1 MGRNSKKH
9 GGNTAVN
16 FGTEDT
22 RNALEKQV
30 FDEYKHRAGIVK
42 TIIILAVIFGFLSII
57 MVFGNAGRI
66 NTAIAKAESVSAHAG
81 NEQPGKSVALR
92 NVNAW
97 LTGNS
102 TPFPAGVSN
111 IMWDGAVKTADY
123 TDNATTNPVNVQHW
137 VHTFEFTDHDGN
149 VRRISQITVV
159 RDGVAS
165 APNDPSI
172 LPADATPKTSGQSTK
187 PNGHLNLDDP
197 TTLDNLI
204 KTWAKAYVGKDMNA
218 FTVLIADPD
227 TDHVYQPA
235 NIGVLENVGQNWA
248 VWQTKADSDNKAE
261 ATSGYA
267 VVSVTIGFRPY
278 TADNGDDKEGR
289 TPQTAH
295 TTLSLLVK
303 DPQSGSAKI
312 VDWGAD
318 GMIDT
323 LKPYANA
330 LSKSNVSMGT
340 ADDEDE
346 DSDATATG
354 TTTGTDGTQA
364 NPDDTTQGTQPA
376 TPTPQQPDNGA
387 QQ

>member
-1 MGRNSKKH
+1 MGRNGKKH
-9 GGNTAVN
+9 GNNTAVN

-30 FDEYKHRAGIVK
+30 FDEYKHRASIVR

-57 MVFGNAGRI
+57 MVLGNAGRI
-66 NTAIAKAESVSAHAG
+66 NTAIAKAESLSAHAG

-123 TDNATTNPVNVQHW
+123 TDNATTTPVNVQHW

-149 VRRISQITVV
+149 VRRISQITVI

-172 LPADATPKTSGQSTK
+172 LPPDATPKTSGQSTK
-187 PNGHLNLDDP
+187 PNGYLQLDDA
-197 TTLDNLI
+197 TILDNLI

-227 TDHVYQPA
+227 TNHVYQPA
-235 NIGVLENVGQNWA
+235 NIGVLENVAQNWA
-248 VWQTKADSDNKAE
+248 VWQTKTDGGDKDK

-278 TADNGDDKEGR
+278 TADDSDNQEGR

-312 VDWGAD
+312 VDWDSD

-330 LSKSNVSMGT
+330 LSKDNVSMSAT
-340 ADDEDE
+340 DDEDDTDTTTDE
-346 DSDATATG
+346 TTGSDKTQDNQDTTG
-354 TTTGTDGTQA
+354 TT
-364 NPDDTTQGTQPA
+364 PA
-376 TPTPQQPDNGA
+376 TPTPQQSDNSTH
-387 QQ
+387 Q